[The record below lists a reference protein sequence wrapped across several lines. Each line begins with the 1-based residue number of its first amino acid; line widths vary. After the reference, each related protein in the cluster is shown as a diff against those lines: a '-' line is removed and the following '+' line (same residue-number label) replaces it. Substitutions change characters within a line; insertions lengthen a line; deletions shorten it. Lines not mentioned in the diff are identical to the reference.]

1 MPLTLYPHRWL
12 KLKQKQHYVF
22 TRCKL
27 EFSCTPSGN
36 IKYLTMLFFF
46 FVGLM
51 TYQRQI
57 KALFVT
63 KNTKE
68 FHSNIIQNNQNIEIN
83 QVSTDVCIVVY
94 FLSLKGKIIPFIKS
108 NDL

>member
-46 FVGLM
+46 FCRSDDIPETNKSIICNKKHKGVS
-51 TYQRQI
+51 QQH
-57 KALFVT
+57 
-63 KNTKE
+63 
-68 FHSNIIQNNQNIEIN
+68 HS
-83 QVSTDVCIVVY
+83 
-94 FLSLKGKIIPFIKS
+94 K
-108 NDL
+108 